1 MARASLLSRHALRN
15 WTPSIYL
22 KLMVPFSVVLL
33 VTAAIAWW
41 LTTRMFSIALE
52 ERVNE
57 QLTNVA
63 TVLAKGNLPLTDD
76 LVFKVRQLLETE
88 IVLIQRDGYIAMSTW
103 GNGRDEAHRQISKIF
118 AQCPQESGCIR
129 PMPMQLPSGL
139 YSVVLR
145 LVPAG
150 RDSRYRAVAVLSSLA
165 DVQSATRNAA
175 VWIGAATLLGGMLI
189 AWAGQ
194 RIAAGIINPLRDLA
208 RMAERLAGGDR
219 DVRVESRRSDEI
231 GELMGALNTMA
242 EKLQSFEQA
251 LSRRTRLEAL
261 GEMSAR
267 IAHEVRNPLTAI
279 KLQLQL
285 MQENVDEAQAEP
297 IRQTLDE
304 IRRLELV
311 VSGALDF
318 GRSRSLD
325 PVEVDLNDLVDDV
338 RRLFGPQLQHR
349 AISIECRLDASLP
362 QVRLDADRIKQ
373 VLLNLLVNAAE
384 AMTTGGLIRIGTCR
398 TGSDHVSLT
407 VEDSGSGIDP
417 SRMDLIFTPLHT
429 DKKGGFGLGLPISKE
444 LVELHGGT
452 IEISRSDL
460 GGARFAVLLPIE
472 SIR

>member
-1 MARASLLSRHALRN
+1 MARASLWNRCAFRN

-22 KLMVPFSVVLL
+22 KLLVPFSVVLL

-63 TVLAKGNLPLTDD
+63 TVLAEGNLPLTDD
-76 LVFKVRQLLETE
+76 LIFKVQRLLKTE
-88 IVLIQRDGYIAMSTW
+88 IVLMQSDGSIAISTW
-103 GNGRDEAHRQISKIF
+103 GNGGDDGHRRISNF
-118 AQCPQESGCIR
+118 FTLCSENSCIR
-129 PMPMQLPSGL
+129 PMLIQLSSHL

-145 LVPAG
+145 FIPEE

-165 DVQSATRNAA
+165 DVRSATRKAA
-175 VWIGAATLLGGMLI
+175 AWIGGATLLGGLLI

-208 RMAERLAGGDR
+208 GMAERLAGGDR
-219 DVRVESRRSDEI
+219 DVRVEARRSDEI
-231 GELMGALNTMA
+231 GELAGALNTMA

-297 IRQTLDE
+297 IRQALDE

-311 VSGALDF
+311 VSRTLDF
-318 GRSRSLD
+318 GRSPSLE
-325 PVEVDLNDLVDDV
+325 PVEVDLSDLVDDV
-338 RRLFGPQLQHR
+338 SRLFGSQLQHR
-349 AISIECRLDASLP
+349 AIALECRLDASLP
-362 QVRLDADRIKQ
+362 LVRLDSDRIKQ

-384 AMTTGGLIRIGTCR
+384 AMTAGGLIRIGAFR
-398 TGSDHVSLT
+398 KGSDHVSLT

-417 SRMDLIFTPLHT
+417 SRVDLIFSPLHT

-452 IEISRSDL
+452 IEVSRSDL
-460 GGARFAVLLPIE
+460 GGARFAILLPIE
-472 SIR
+472 PTR